1 MSLHSPKTRLC
12 RTCLRWF
19 LLCPPTKEESK
30 ARPVAG
36 GAEGDGR
43 GADGSSPVHT
53 ARPSAEA
60 GTSHGKERLY
70 PSMKFSLI
78 TGLDVLITQMDEQ
91 WLERV
96 VSA

>member
-1 MSLHSPKTRLC
+1 MCLHSPKARL
-12 RTCLRWF
+12 RLTCLRWF
-19 LLCPPTKEESK
+19 LLSPPTKEESE

-36 GAEGDGR
+36 GGGEGIV
-43 GADGSSPVHT
+43 ADGSSPVHT

-96 VSA
+96 SA